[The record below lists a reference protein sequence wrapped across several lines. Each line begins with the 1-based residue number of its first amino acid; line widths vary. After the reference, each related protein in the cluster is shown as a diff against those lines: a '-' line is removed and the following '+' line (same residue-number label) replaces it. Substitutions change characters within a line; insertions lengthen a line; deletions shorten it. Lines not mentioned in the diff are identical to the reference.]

1 MASTLKFNSD
11 RREMRRERH
20 DARVARKRE
29 RQQARQLKHAQQL
42 DAVRLQP
49 AIERSTPAPVLGPA
63 PTARVS
69 VLEPAPTAPVTTAPL
84 ETTALPEQPPVPHA
98 PRTEEH
104 TPFVAQRER
113 DVAAFLA
120 RREEVIAAARAE
132 AQERIERMGEERAVA
147 DALGALAHSGAAPWR
162 RHRERLA
169 EAITTGR
176 IPVVGACARR
186 GCRGA
191 ASDAARTSRRA
202 PDPELALAIAVAYAV
217 IAQAPWSAVRGA
229 RAERAGAPSPARPGW
244 RRAFWR

>member
-1 MASTLKFNSD
+1 MASTLKFDSE

-20 DARVARKRE
+20 EARVARKRE
-29 RQQARQLKHAQQL
+29 RQQARQLKHAHQL
-42 DAVRLQP
+42 DEVRVPRVTVERP
-49 AIERSTPAPVLGPA
+49 APAPVVEAAPA
-63 PTARVS
+63 TAIS
-69 VLEPAPTAPVTTAPL
+69 VAEPEVAPEP
-84 ETTALPEQPPVPHA
+84 QPPVTDVPGGK
-98 PRTEEH
+98 ECK
-104 TPFVAQRER
+104 PFVAQRER

-120 RREEVIAAARAE
+120 RREEVITAARAE
-132 AQERIERMGEERAVA
+132 AHDRIERIGEERAVA

-169 EAITTGR
+169 EAISTGR
-176 IPVVGACARR
+176 IPVVGGCARR

-229 RAERAGAPSPARPGW
+229 RAERAGAPSPERAGW

>member
-1 MASTLKFNSD
+1 MASTLKFDSE

-29 RQQARQLKHAQQL
+29 RQQARQLKHAHRL
-42 DAVRLQP
+42 DAVTAP
-49 AIERSTPAPVLGPA
+49 PVVVERGTSAREPEPVPE
-63 PTARVS
+63 ARVTAT
-69 VLEPAPTAPVTTAPL
+69 EPEPRPQSQCPVTQLPL
-84 ETTALPEQPPVPHA
+84 KEGKPL
-98 PRTEEH
+98 
-104 TPFVAQRER
+104 VAQRER

-120 RREEVIAAARAE
+120 RREEVITAARAE
-132 AQERIERMGEERAVA
+132 AHDRIERIGEERAVA

-169 EAITTGR
+169 EAISTGR
-176 IPVVGACARR
+176 IPPVGGCARR
-186 GCRGA
+186 ACRGA

-202 PDPELALAIAVAYAV
+202 PDPELALAVAVAYAV

-229 RAERAGAPSPARPGW
+229 RAERAGAPLPGGASC